1 MFKWKTTQ
9 GGYIVPGKTLHE
21 DVLKE
26 TLVLNDTSDGGFW
39 TWTAEG
45 QVRWSQGVIRTKRT
59 EVLQHCFRMQKVC
72 DQPEGKPATCPH
84 VLQTIS

>member
-9 GGYIVPGKTLHE
+9 GRYIVSGKTLHE

-45 QVRWSQGVIRTKRT
+45 QVRWSQGVIRTIRT
-59 EVLQHCFRMQKVC
+59 EDTKTLFQDARSV
-72 DQPEGKPATCPH
+72 
-84 VLQTIS
+84 